1 MPLPSIQQQ
10 APAFTGEALFP
21 DKVCF
26 FLALSINSFLVTIL
40 NQLQEIKDISL
51 SDYLGKWVVF
61 FWYPLDFTF
70 VCPTEIIAFG
80 DRQPEFT
87 AINTQVQYCFLHA
100 FFSPC

>member
-1 MPLPSIQQQ
+1 MIQQK
-10 APAFTGEALFP
+10 APAFTVSALLP
-21 DKVCF
+21 NKVTLVSTISC
-26 FLALSINSFLVTIL
+26 IDSFLTFSHL
-40 NQLQEIKDISL
+40 LLLQEFKDISL

-87 AINTQVQYCFLHA
+87 AINTQV
-100 FFSPC
+100 